1 MRHGLIKWDPAL
13 LSEGQVRQRQGAVR
27 AALRAAGLDALLV
40 YTNHVRSG
48 AVTWMTGFTPYWSD
62 GLVLVPADGPALF
75 ATALSKRVSGWI
87 VANNPTCQVLNS
99 PRPGELVGARLAEL
113 GSARLGVVELD
124 RLPSGLID
132 EMSTAWRGELSDAS
146 ALFAGLRATPDA
158 AETALV
164 ARTDAMARAAFAA
177 LPQVRHTSGDVSE
190 AAELS
195 VRLAGAEEVYVAIA
209 PDLATGGL
217 LASRKGDVALGEYLA
232 LRLSLAFHGV
242 WVRRTET
249 LARSGG
255 DAQLDAARDWADVV
269 VGQVRAGPGLAAG
282 IAALPVVDGF
292 TLDGWFLEA
301 PVGTRP
307 LQIVAEGGR
316 DPVQDH
322 AYGVLT
328 LNLRRGDLRL
338 VFSRPIRGAQS

>member
-1 MRHGLIKWDPAL
+1 MRHGLIRWDPAL
-13 LSEGQVRQRQGAVR
+13 LSEGQVRQRQDAAR

-48 AVTWMTGFTPYWSD
+48 AVTWLTGFTPYWSD
-62 GLVLVPADGPALF
+62 GLVLVPAEGPALF

-87 VANNPTCQVLNS
+87 VANNPTCDVLNS

-113 GSARLGVVELD
+113 GCARLGVVELD

-132 EMSTAWRGELSDAS
+132 EMSTAWRGALSDAS
-146 ALFAGLRATPDA
+146 ALFAGLRAVPDA

-177 LPQVRHTSGDVSE
+177 LPQVRRTSGDVSE

-209 PDLATGGL
+209 PDLATSSL
-217 LASRKGDVALGEYLA
+217 LASHKGDAELGPYLA

-242 WVRRTET
+242 WIRRTET
-249 LARSGG
+249 LARSGD
-255 DAQLDAARDWADVV
+255 DAMLDAARDWADAVA
-269 VGQVRAGPGLAAG
+269 GQVRAAPGLAAD
-282 IAALPVVDGF
+282 IAALPLPAGF
-292 TLDGWFLEA
+292 ALHDWFVEA
-301 PVGTRP
+301 PIGTRP

-316 DPVQDH
+316 DPVQGH

-328 LNLRRGDLRL
+328 LTLRRGDLPV
-338 VFSRPIRGAQS
+338 VFTRPVRGAHP